1 MEDVYIDKLDFNWE
15 FRFVYLLCLAINL
28 RTRHAIE
35 MLHILLALFDRNEF
49 VVAFGMYVVDES
61 AEVTF
66 APYLYARRF
75 FRVLFD

>member
-1 MEDVYIDKLDFNWE
+1 
-15 FRFVYLLCLAINL
+15 
-28 RTRHAIE
+28 
-35 MLHILLALFDRNEF
+35 MLHIFLALFDRNEF

-75 FRVLFD
+75 FRAIFDWQQLLVVMIEVAREDMLTATINIVRI